1 MAAES
6 NSGFHHEQQ
15 TFGSAMN
22 QHAISFQTSAMDS
35 TSEMLWMDNY
45 YGMNR
50 TAGGMVFSGTSSSNP
65 GSSGSQGTNSPGS
78 LLLDTV
84 PGLKHDAGLA
94 VEWSVEEQYRLEEGL
109 VK

>member
-6 NSGFHHEQQ
+6 NTGFHHEQ

-22 QHAISFQTSAMDS
+22 QHAISFQSSAMDS
-35 TSEMLWMDNY
+35 TSEMILMGNY

-50 TAGGMVFSGTSSSNP
+50 TAGGIIFSGNSSSNP
-65 GSSGSQGTNSPGS
+65 GSSVTQATNSPSS
-78 LLLDTV
+78 LLLDSV
-84 PGLKHDAGLA
+84 PGLKNDAGLA

-109 VK
+109 FK